1 MVDAPPK
8 VYTGAVLSNR
18 MRTLG
23 MVRADLPEDW
33 FALADDFERAAAGFY
48 RAAPTV
54 TLKEFAATWAR
65 ARKAWRAATGE
76 PLV

>member
-8 VYTGAVLSNR
+8 VYEGAKLSNR

-23 MVRADLPEDW
+23 MVRADLLEDW

-48 RAAPTV
+48 RAAS
-54 TLKEFAATWAR
+54 LKEFVATWAR
-65 ARKAWRAATGE
+65 ARKAWCEATGE